1 MKASLDAKDSQLGVL
16 KVRLQETDQELQQK
30 IALIEKLEELNESL
44 RTASETSVSSANESF
59 EGYRQQIRQLETD
72 LNRERDELKRIQ
84 TETMAQIGRL
94 EENQKSLV
102 IIVLIKFF
110 HKYNFNFEAL
120 IIF

>member
-1 MKASLDAKDSQLGVL
+1 LKASLDAKDSQLGVI
-16 KVRLQETDQELQQK
+16 KVRFQETDQELQQK

-44 RTASETSVSSANESF
+44 RTASETNVSSANESF

-72 LNRERDELKRIQ
+72 LNREREELKRIQ

-110 HKYNFNFEAL
+110 HKYNMTSIL
-120 IIF
+120 RH